1 MKESLLN
8 LVCCSQ
14 LILVLRTCTKV
25 VQVYPTDRDVKHLA
39 ESGRRLAPDFAEGAR
54 DAAFEEALDAS
65 GEFST
70 VLSAEED
77 REAFGVED
85 SDPPTEALPEDAF
98 EFNDLAEDGFESL
111 DLAEDALD
119 ASDLA
124 DDALELTLESLSL
137 SSFSGTLLDALD
149 FAEELLEE
157 ALEEASF
164 FAEPVVFPEGEGVLD
179 SEGDLEAPLESF
191 LLDSDFPLAVDWAD
205 FAEEALEDFR
215 ESISAFAL
223 SGWESSFSD
232 LAEETRELALDL
244 LSALSSSAL
253 KELLDTVLVE
263 APPKD
268 FADAALEDFPESALD
283 DFEDSSPAD
292 FAEPALEDFE
302 DSSFVESRLES
313 EEAACSWI
321 VVEDPGRLAS
331 FSVPITGVVLS
342 CSSTFDPVAMLS
354 ESLSPFSSLSSS
366 SGFPPEDFT
375 CSLSSDM

>member
-1 MKESLLN
+1 MD
-8 LVCCSQ
+8 
-14 LILVLRTCTKV
+14 T
-25 VQVYPTDRDVKHLA
+25 
-39 ESGRRLAPDFAEGAR
+39 
-54 DAAFEEALDAS
+54 
-65 GEFST
+65 
-70 VLSAEED
+70 
-77 REAFGVED
+77 
-85 SDPPTEALPEDAF
+85 
-98 EFNDLAEDGFESL
+98 
-111 DLAEDALD
+111 
-119 ASDLA
+119 SDLA
-124 DDALELTLESLSL
+124 DDALELALESLSL
-137 SSFSGTLLDALD
+137 SSFSGTLLDALY

-179 SEGDLEAPLESF
+179 GERDLEASLESF
-191 LLDSDFPLAVDWAD
+191 PLDFDFPLAVDWLD

-223 SGWESSFSD
+223 SSFSD

-268 FADAALEDFPESALD
+268 FADAALEDFAESALD

-342 CSSTFDPVAMLS
+342 CSATFDPIAMLS

>member
-1 MKESLLN
+1 M
-8 LVCCSQ
+8 
-14 LILVLRTCTKV
+14 
-25 VQVYPTDRDVKHLA
+25 
-39 ESGRRLAPDFAEGAR
+39 
-54 DAAFEEALDAS
+54 
-65 GEFST
+65 
-70 VLSAEED
+70 SAEED

-85 SDPPTEALPEDAF
+85 SDPPAEALPEDAF
-98 EFNDLAEDGFESL
+98 EFDDLAEEGFESF

-124 DDALELTLESLSL
+124 DDALELALESLSL

-179 SEGDLEAPLESF
+179 GEGDLEASLESF
-191 LLDSDFPLAVDWAD
+191 PLDFDLPVAVDWAD

-215 ESISAFAL
+215 ESILAFAL
-223 SGWESSFSD
+223 SGWEFSFSD

-263 APPKD
+263 PAP
-268 FADAALEDFPESALD
+268 ALEDFAEFALD
-283 DFEDSSPAD
+283 DFGDLSPAD

-302 DSSFVESRLES
+302 DSSLVESRLES

>member
-14 LILVLRTCTKV
+14 LILVLKTCTKV
-25 VQVYPTDRDVKHLA
+25 FQVYPTHRDVKHLA

-54 DAAFEEALDAS
+54 DAAFEEEALDAS

-85 SDPPTEALPEDAF
+85 SDPPAEALPEDAF

-164 FAEPVVFPEGEGVLD
+164 FAEPVVFPEGEG
-179 SEGDLEAPLESF
+179 DLEAPLESF

-215 ESISAFAL
+215 ESILAFAL
-223 SGWESSFSD
+223 SSFSD

-263 APPKD
+263 PAPAKD
-268 FADAALEDFPESALD
+268 FADAALEDFAESALE

-342 CSSTFDPVAMLS
+342 CSATFDPVAMLS

>member
-85 SDPPTEALPEDAF
+85 SDPPAEALPEDAF

-342 CSSTFDPVAMLS
+342 CSATFDPVAMLS

>member
-1 MKESLLN
+1 M
-8 LVCCSQ
+8 
-14 LILVLRTCTKV
+14 
-25 VQVYPTDRDVKHLA
+25 
-39 ESGRRLAPDFAEGAR
+39 
-54 DAAFEEALDAS
+54 
-65 GEFST
+65 
-70 VLSAEED
+70 SAEED

-85 SDPPTEALPEDAF
+85 SDPPAEALPEDAF
-98 EFNDLAEDGFESL
+98 EFDDLAEEGFESF

-124 DDALELTLESLSL
+124 DDALELALESLSL

-179 SEGDLEAPLESF
+179 GEGDLEAPLESF
-191 LLDSDFPLAVDWAD
+191 PLDFDFPLAVDWAD
-205 FAEEALEDFR
+205 FAEETLEDFR

-263 APPKD
+263 PAPAKD
-268 FADAALEDFPESALD
+268 FADAALEDFAEFALD
-283 DFEDSSPAD
+283 DFGDSSPAD

-302 DSSFVESRLES
+302 DSSLVESRLES

-331 FSVPITGVVLS
+331 FSVPITSVVLS
-342 CSSTFDPVAMLS
+342 CSATFDPVAMLS

>member
-85 SDPPTEALPEDAF
+85 SDPPAEALPEDAF

-342 CSSTFDPVAMLS
+342 CSATFDPVAMLS
-354 ESLSPFSSLSSS
+354 EPLSPFSSLSSS

>member
-1 MKESLLN
+1 M
-8 LVCCSQ
+8 
-14 LILVLRTCTKV
+14 
-25 VQVYPTDRDVKHLA
+25 
-39 ESGRRLAPDFAEGAR
+39 
-54 DAAFEEALDAS
+54 
-65 GEFST
+65 
-70 VLSAEED
+70 SAEED

-85 SDPPTEALPEDAF
+85 SDPPAEALPEDAF
-98 EFNDLAEDGFESL
+98 EFDDLAEEGFESL

-124 DDALELTLESLSL
+124 DEALELALESLSL

-164 FAEPVVFPEGEGVLD
+164 FAEVVVFPKGEGDLD
-179 SEGDLEAPLESF
+179 GEGDLEATLESF
-191 LLDSDFPLAVDWAD
+191 PVDFDFPPAVDWLD

-223 SGWESSFSD
+223 SSFSD

-263 APPKD
+263 PAPAKD
-268 FADAALEDFPESALD
+268 FAEAALEDFAESAL
-283 DFEDSSPAD
+283 DSSPAD

-302 DSSFVESRLES
+302 DSSLVESRLES

-342 CSSTFDPVAMLS
+342 CSATFDPVAMLS
-354 ESLSPFSSLSSS
+354 ESLSPFSSPSSS

>member
-1 MKESLLN
+1 MK
-8 LVCCSQ
+8 
-14 LILVLRTCTKV
+14 TCTKV
-25 VQVYPTDRDVKHLA
+25 FQVYPTHRDEKYLA

-85 SDPPTEALPEDAF
+85 SDPPAEALPEDAF
-98 EFNDLAEDGFESL
+98 EFDDLAEEGFESL

-124 DDALELTLESLSL
+124 EDALELALDSLSL

-179 SEGDLEAPLESF
+179 GEGDLEATLESF
-191 LLDSDFPLAVDWAD
+191 PVDFDFPLAVDWLD

-223 SGWESSFSD
+223 SGWEFSFSD

-263 APPKD
+263 PAPAKD
-268 FADAALEDFPESALD
+268 FADAALEDFAESALE

-292 FAEPALEDFE
+292 FAEPALEDFV
-302 DSSFVESRLES
+302 DSNFVESRLDS
-313 EEAACSWI
+313 EVAACSWI

-342 CSSTFDPVAMLS
+342 CSATFDPVAMLS